1 MLGSEFNYH
10 SANLFASSSKT
21 ELHLSLLSMKYSQL
35 VFIVSIDIYISV
47 SDWFFLAVRSHCFT
61 CMNYLRKLHRLCT
74 VGRFC
79 LHILVCA
86 KQTCDVALLV

>member
-21 ELHLSLLSMKYSQL
+21 ELHLFLLSMKYSQL

-47 SDWFFLAVRSHCFT
+47 SDCFF
-61 CMNYLRKLHRLCT
+61 
-74 VGRFC
+74 
-79 LHILVCA
+79 
-86 KQTCDVALLV
+86 